1 MFMYFAIHNT
11 HAPIEAPQHQIDK
24 YNNTN
29 HYEGDIRK
37 AVFAAMVSTT
47 LPKHSGWGA
56 SPEKAALTKRLMIA
70 VKKAEVMKPK
80 IVEMRKE
87 ELRRKM
93 GGGA

>member
-1 MFMYFAIHNT
+1 MA
-11 HAPIEAPQHQIDK
+11 
-24 YNNTN
+24 
-29 HYEGDIRK
+29 YEYLDLLR
-37 AVFAAMVSTT
+37 FAAMVSGT

-56 SPEKAALTKRLMIA
+56 SPEKVALTKRLMIA

>member
-1 MFMYFAIHNT
+1 
-11 HAPIEAPQHQIDK
+11 
-24 YNNTN
+24 
-29 HYEGDIRK
+29 
-37 AVFAAMVSTT
+37 
-47 LPKHSGWGA
+47 
-56 SPEKAALTKRLMIA
+56 MIA